1 MSRPRKETVTCP
13 KCGKESDITIWDTL
27 NAEMNPK
34 EKQQL
39 LDGTIFRFMCECGYT
54 AGIDAG
60 MLYHNMTRH
69 TIVYYVSEES
79 VEQTENMFADIRKH
93 GEFEMAD
100 YKYRIVTSQNAL
112 REKAAILENDLDD
125 RVMELVKLFYYV
137 HVHEQHPEE
146 EIDEVLFFTEGGQWL
161 LQFLGSASMTA
172 ELPVEFYEK
181 IRDQYAAR
189 LEEAGNEGLHI
200 NARWAVRFLG
210 YDED

>member
-69 TIVYYVSEES
+69 TMVYYVSEES

-112 REKAAILENDLDD
+112 REK
-125 RVMELVKLFYYV
+125 
-137 HVHEQHPEE
+137 
-146 EIDEVLFFTEGGQWL
+146 EVLFFTEGGQWL

>member
-1 MSRPRKETVTCP
+1 
-13 KCGKESDITIWDTL
+13 
-27 NAEMNPK
+27 MNPK

-69 TIVYYVSEES
+69 TMVYYVSEES

-137 HVHEQHPEE
+137 HVHEQHPKE